1 MPSDSKQAN
10 IFLTIVTF
18 SYFKHLRCHLCSV
31 MNKICVYNICKAL
44 HFVLFFTFYT
54 MTVKKIV
61 ILSTVANSNK
71 KKKKTQAKCTVAE
84 MLKAAY

>member
-18 SYFKHLRCHLCSV
+18 SHFKHLRCHLCSV

-44 HFVLFFTFYT
+44 HFVFFFFTFYT

-61 ILSTVANSNK
+61 ILSTVANSNQK
-71 KKKKTQAKCTVAE
+71 PQAKCTVAE